1 MISHGIS
8 DWPIFRRPPTWR
20 TTVHGHWWVTRPV
33 LIHHKTSDFDPCLR
47 KHRSTGKL
55 RMVETAVKS
64 QDCIFHSVLAEF
76 PERLRL
82 GLYGGNNLAQ
92 NKKPLFTSFLQ
103 TYIDIWFVWELGAPN
118 WFINT
123 YHHFPQDIWDMF
135 RKSHGTSWPN
145 MPFSGAHNEDVTYS
159 NGADTPPRCWTQSW
173 EPSQRF
179 QRGAL
184 QLELAGAGWSW
195 LHNTW
200 SWLSPMS
207 HWIELSLKVWLLMI
221 IACYCI
227 AFLVDGMH
235 MQRIWYNQ
243 KS

>member
-20 TTVHGHWWVTRPV
+20 TTVHGHWWVTRHV

-55 RMVETAVKS
+55 RMVETVVKS
-64 QDCIFHSVLAEF
+64 QDCIFHLVLAEF
-76 PERLRL
+76 PERLKL

-103 TYIDIWFVWELGAPN
+103 TYIDIYLIRLRIGCPKSSCQ
-118 WFINT
+118 
-123 YHHFPQDIWDMF
+123 YLSPFPPKHMRYVQKKPWHIMAKHALF
-135 RKSHGTSWPN
+135 RSTQWRCARS
-145 MPFSGAHNEDVTYS
+145 TYS

-184 QLELAGAGWSW
+184 QLELAGAG
-195 LHNTW
+195 
-200 SWLSPMS
+200 
-207 HWIELSLKVWLLMI
+207 
-221 IACYCI
+221 CI
-227 AFLVDGMH
+227 THGAGFLPCLIG
-235 MQRIWYNQ
+235 
-243 KS
+243 